1 MHSRKIQDIY
11 DSYNIPP
18 WLQDHMYRVALVS
31 ERLLKKTIHTDLD
44 SDSIIEAAL
53 LHDMGNILKMNW
65 NGTIELPLEEIEK
78 WDKVKEVFRNKYG
91 EDCDEATLQILDE
104 LNVNDPVKEIVT
116 AMSRSLLHDDDSM
129 NSKICH
135 YADCHTT
142 PYSIVTYEE
151 RINDIAKRYN
161 KDSIYIQKALEHGQ
175 KLQKE
180 LFGDMPDFELEDRL
194 ETQKHWLS
202 VIEIRQK

>member
-1 MHSRKIQDIY
+1 MQSRKIQDIY
-11 DSYNIPP
+11 NNYNIPP

-31 ERLLKKTIHTDLD
+31 ERLIKKSIHKDLD

-53 LHDMGNILKMNW
+53 LHDMGNILKIKW
-65 NGTIELPLEEIEK
+65 DGTIDISTEEK
-78 WDKVKEVFRNKYG
+78 SHWDKVKEDFRNKYG
-91 EDCDEATLQILDE
+91 EDCDEATLQILGE
-104 LNVNDPVKEIVT
+104 LNVNDRVKEIVS
-116 AMSRSLLHDDDSM
+116 AMSRSILHDTDSLD
-129 NSKICH
+129 SRICH

-161 KDSIYIQKALEHGQ
+161 KDSIYIQKALEHGK

-180 LFGDMPDFELEDRL
+180 LFGDMPDFLLEDRL
-194 ETQKHWLS
+194 ETQKYWLS
-202 VIEIRQK
+202 EIEIRQK